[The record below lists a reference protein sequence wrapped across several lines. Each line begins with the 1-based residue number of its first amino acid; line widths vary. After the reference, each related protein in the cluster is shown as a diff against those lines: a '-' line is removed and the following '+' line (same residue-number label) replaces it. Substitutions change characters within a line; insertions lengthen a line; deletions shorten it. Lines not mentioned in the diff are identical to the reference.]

1 MDLSGII
8 SVSGMGGLFKV
19 TGQLKN
25 GLVAKALAD
34 GKNVPIY
41 ASHKVSALEDISVFC
56 ESDDIPLKD
65 VFDKIKEKENGG
77 ATAVDV
83 KKADDKAVVA
93 YFGEVLPD
101 YDRDRVYKS
110 DMKKILTWYNILQA
124 ADLLNA
130 VEEEGAEDEE
140 AKKADEALKALQNK
154 DKNAAKGGA
163 GGNKLSGAQ
172 TKGGKATT
180 VRKTGGGA

>member
-25 GLVAKALAD
+25 GLVAKSLAD
-34 GKNVPIY
+34 GKNIPIY

-65 VFDKIKEKENGG
+65 VFEKIKTKENGG
-77 ATAVDV
+77 PAVDV
-83 KKADDKAVVA
+83 KAADDKAIAA
-93 YFGEVLPD
+93 YFGEVLTD
-101 YDRDRVYKS
+101 YDRERVYKS
-110 DMKKILTWYNILQA
+110 DMKKILGWYNILQA
-124 ADLLNA
+124 NDLLKDVA
-130 VEEEGAEDEE
+130 PEGEEDEE
-140 AKKADEALKALQNK
+140 SKKADEALKALQNK
-154 DKNAAKGGA
+154 DKNAAKGSV
-163 GGNKLSGAQ
+163 GGNKVSGAQ

>member
-8 SVSGMGGLFKV
+8 SVSGMSGLLKV

-25 GLVAKALAD
+25 GLVAKSLVD
-34 GKNVPIY
+34 GKTVPVY

-65 VFDKIKEKENGG
+65 VFQKIKDKENGG
-77 ATAVDV
+77 PAIDG
-83 KKADDKAVVA
+83 KKSEDKAITD
-93 YFGEVLPD
+93 YFGAVLPD

-110 DMKKILTWYNILQA
+110 DMRKIISWYNLLQA
-124 ADLLNA
+124 NDLLNA
-130 VEEEGAEDEE
+130 EEVAEGEED
-140 AKKADEALKALQNK
+140 KGDEALKAFQEKGKGGANH
-154 DKNAAKGGA
+154 GGA
-163 GGNKLSGAQ
+163 GGDKVGGSQ

>member
-19 TGQLKN
+19 AGQLKN
-25 GLVAKALAD
+25 GLVARSLTD
-34 GKNVPIY
+34 GKNIPIY

-65 VFDKIKEKENGG
+65 VFDKIKAKEEGG
-77 ATAVDV
+77 AAIDV
-83 KKADDKAVVA
+83 KTADDKAIA
-93 YFGEVLPD
+93 TYFGEVLPD
-101 YDRDRVYKS
+101 YDRERVYKS
-110 DMKKILTWYNILQA
+110 DMKKILGWYNILQA
-124 ADLLNA
+124 NDLLKDEP
-130 VEEEGAEDEE
+130 VEGAEDEE
-140 AKKADEALKALQNK
+140 TKKAEEALKAMQNK
-154 DKNAAKGGA
+154 DKNAAKGSA